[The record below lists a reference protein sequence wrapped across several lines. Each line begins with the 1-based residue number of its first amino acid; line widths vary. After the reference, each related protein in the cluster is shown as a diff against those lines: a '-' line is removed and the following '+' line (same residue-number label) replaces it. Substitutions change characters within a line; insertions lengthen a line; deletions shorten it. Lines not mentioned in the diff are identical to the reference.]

1 MALTWTIEEIEAEV
15 RELAHMPGTSGFSQ
29 AAMWARIND
38 FYQNW
43 FPYDVDVQELKSFW
57 TQDTATDDDGS
68 YALPATI
75 LTIEQPMTVKDS
87 DDYVTKVG
95 FYVNKSTFFELYPE
109 DAHDEEDERSTPAA
123 ALLYSRT
130 VYLRPKA
137 DEVFTFKAAS
147 RIKPDAL
154 TAGEAPLNV
163 MWAPAIAQGTSVLI
177 KNRISDVDAALE
189 KDKVYQAM
197 ITKINRRD
205 LIQMTRG
212 KRAMPRY

>member
-15 RELAHMPGTSGFSQ
+15 RALAHMPGTSGFTQ
-29 AAMWARIND
+29 VAMWARIND

-43 FPYDVDVQELKSFW
+43 FPFDIDVQELESWW
-57 TQDTATDDDGS
+57 TTDTADDDDGS
-68 YALPATI
+68 YALPANVF
-75 LTIEQPMTVKDS
+75 TIEEPMTVKDS
-87 DDYVTKVG
+87 DDNVTKVG
-95 FYVNKSTFFELYPE
+95 FYVNKSNFFQLYPE
-109 DAHDEEDERSTPAA
+109 DAHDEEDERDTPQA

-130 VYLRPKA
+130 VYLRPRA

-147 RIKPDAL
+147 KIKPDAL
-154 TAGEAPLNV
+154 TAGAAPLNV
-163 MWAPAIAQGTSVLI
+163 QWGPAIAQGTAVLI
-177 KNRISDVDAALE
+177 KNRLSDIEAALE

-205 LIQMTRG
+205 LIQMTKN